1 MAKKKIEEVSVEV
14 KQEQDM
20 LDLTGVIKAEM
31 DDAKDFIHQVG
42 EERAESTEYY
52 LGNEPESTSSVQS
65 EFISTDVRESILF
78 MLPSIMRTFFGTKK
92 IVEFVPKNAE
102 DIPLAEQQTD

>member
-20 LDLTGVIKAEM
+20 LNLTGVIKAEM

-78 MLPSIMRTFFGTKK
+78 MLPSNCLLYTSPSPRD
-92 IVEFVPKNAE
+92 VEESRMPSSA
-102 DIPLAEQQTD
+102 

>member
-52 LGNEPESTSSVQS
+52 LGNELLQAVLSLYSKTENASKTSYY
-65 EFISTDVRESILF
+65 
-78 MLPSIMRTFFGTKK
+78 P
-92 IVEFVPKNAE
+92 
-102 DIPLAEQQTD
+102 

>member
-31 DDAKDFIHQVG
+31 DDEARRNMFRH
-42 EERAESTEYY
+42 
-52 LGNEPESTSSVQS
+52 
-65 EFISTDVRESILF
+65 
-78 MLPSIMRTFFGTKK
+78 
-92 IVEFVPKNAE
+92 
-102 DIPLAEQQTD
+102 LAS